1 MRYAVETIWF
11 DRRRY
16 LPAVLAV
23 ALSSALIALQV
34 GIMIGLI
41 GTISKPVDSAPAQIW
56 VCAPDTCS
64 IDMGMPIPMDFA
76 NRISGDPLV
85 RKTEAYVQGSALWK
99 NPREGNVLCV
109 VMGCNLADDS
119 LGPVTRLTAAQ
130 RLLLTETDAVILD
143 AADCR
148 RLAVDHVGQVSEV
161 FGHRVRVVAFIENMG
176 NLADPYV
183 ICSLRTARRLLGMG
197 ENRTTYILAQCAE
210 PNQVPSLLR
219 RLRNTSDFSAYSAQE
234 FSWKSKAYWLART
247 KVGIAVG
254 FFAALGLLVGA
265 MVTSQTLYAATMASV
280 RELAILRALGAS
292 RWCLRIHVLEQSF
305 LVGLLGT
312 IVGVPM
318 ILGLARIAS
327 VMGTEAVMPWWLLL
341 GTSLVTLLMAV
352 LSGLLALRS
361 LRQADPVILLR

>member
-34 GIMIGLI
+34 GIMIGLV
-41 GTISKPVDSAPAQIW
+41 GTISKPVDSAPGADLGL
-56 VCAPDTCS
+56 CPRYLLDRHGNADPDGLRQPHQRRPAGPQDRSLCT
-64 IDMGMPIPMDFA
+64 
-76 NRISGDPLV
+76 RHRV
-85 RKTEAYVQGSALWK
+85 WK

-119 LGPVTRLTAAQ
+119 LGPVTHLTAAQ

-143 AADCR
+143 ATDCR
-148 RLAVDHVGQVSEV
+148 RLGVDHVGQVSEV
-161 FGHRVRVVAFIENMG
+161 FGHRVRVVDFIENMG

-197 ENRTTYILAQCAE
+197 ENRTTYVLAMRGPEPGSLAVAATAE
-210 PNQVPSLLR
+210 HVRFLRLHRPGVLLEIEGLTGSRGPRSASRSASLR
-219 RLRNTSDFSAYSAQE
+219 RSAC
-234 FSWKSKAYWLART
+234 WWVRWLPARRS
-247 KVGIAVG
+247 
-254 FFAALGLLVGA
+254 
-265 MVTSQTLYAATMASV
+265 MRPPWPPYASSPSC
-280 RELAILRALGAS
+280 ALGAS
-292 RWCLRIHVLEQSF
+292 RWCLRVHVLEQSL

-327 VMGTEAVMPWWLLL
+327 VMGTEAVMPWWLLS